1 MNSFNVALNTGDSKP
16 VGISDLN
23 NTVDIIRPMHIREKL
38 YVYEKSTFIEEA
50 SFTGGLLSNGT
61 AVSSDKRYK
70 TSIQPLEDVWDEF
83 KKLKTVS
90 WYDTDGCGNIVSDM
104 IRTGVIA
111 QDIESDFDNKIFN
124 DTIWNTDSGRK
135 YVTYLTLHNINL
147 KVTQQLQ
154 QKVEE
159 LKEENNKYKNLIAN
173 MDERIKKLEEG

>member
-1 MNSFNVALNTGDSKP
+1 MNSFGITLNTGDSKP
-16 VGISDLN
+16 IGITDTNNKITLN
-23 NTVDIIRPMHIREKL
+23 LPTQINQKL
-38 YVYEKSTFIEEA
+38 YVYDKSTFTHEA

-61 AVSSDKRYK
+61 SVSSDKRYK

-83 KKLKTVS
+83 KKLKIVS
-90 WYDTDGCGNIVSDM
+90 WYDTDGSGNVVSDM

-111 QDIESDFDNKIFN
+111 QDIDSDFDNKIFN